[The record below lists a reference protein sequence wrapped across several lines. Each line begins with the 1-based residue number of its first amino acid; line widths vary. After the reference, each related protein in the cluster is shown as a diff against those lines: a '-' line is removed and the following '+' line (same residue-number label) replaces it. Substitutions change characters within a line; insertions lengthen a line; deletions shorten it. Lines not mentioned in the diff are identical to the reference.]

1 MHGPADKAAIANV
14 DNPTILDYPNPGVD
28 TGTLRMDAIAHSAAS
43 DAASDCD
50 VNVIIP
56 LYGQPALFSEAVASV
71 LQQVGSPACRIT
83 VVLDG
88 CVHRQSLATATAWA
102 RAHPGRIV
110 VLPQANGGVAAARNA
125 GIRFALKAW
134 PGCRALFF
142 LDADNRI
149 GPHMLRRA
157 FDALSGAAPEV
168 GWVYPDFDL
177 FGIAGAWST
186 AGSHHLLQHLTE
198 NVCDAAV
205 LVRREMIEAG
215 VAFDE
220 SLKAGFEDWDFLL
233 RAAAAGFRGAHLP
246 AAGFVYR
253 RRPESMLRDA
263 RRGAGALFAALQARH
278 PALYAPRRILDL
290 EAQEAPRFAI
300 FTPAGAIACL
310 DPDAPADLAP
320 AAGLLE
326 HLAQAQAAPGR
337 LHAPALLVFAAIGAI
352 EALRGAGLLRG
363 ALAHAERLLEAAP
376 VCTLT
381 LYPSVDGL
389 VGLEPDIR
397 PEIDAAQMVV
407 VRRDALV
414 AAARQGPA
422 LALLARRGLAASIP
436 GPVPVPGGALDLA
449 ELSVSGLAAALG
461 GLPRARIWRADGR
474 VPRDGAARRVARS
487 VLRAWPLL
495 PIRPDPARRD
505 IAFVTPVFGLG
516 GVERV
521 LVCLSAALRRRGW
534 RTHLVVTGAERVGA
548 PPRGAFDSL
557 VLLPGFDSERH
568 GGGRNAYAG
577 AATSLL
583 GEDSEEAEALAGL
596 LAPMHAVLTT
606 HAFAGHALAGRLR
619 RMGVRT
625 ACGLHLAERGRF
637 GEPIGNPHSA
647 LAYEHAYDLLV
658 THSRA
663 LAAWCAGAGV
673 PREKILALSNAPGYE
688 ADPARVAEARVA
700 RQKGLGGRALRA
712 LFLGRLDRQKAPD
725 RLPAIIAAT
734 QGMVEWRIVGR
745 AVLDEPPVLP
755 VPVEPPVSDPAALDA
770 LYAWADVLVVPSRFE
785 GVPLTVLEAQR
796 MGCIPVATDVGGVR
810 EAVTDGRDGVL
821 VADGAD
827 WEVGRRV
834 AQLLLGLASDDGVR
848 WRLAEGAMRRGEA
861 RDWESAAAQLVGSLW
876 TSAG

>member
-1 MHGPADKAAIANV
+1 
-14 DNPTILDYPNPGVD
+14 
-28 TGTLRMDAIAHSAAS
+28 MDALAHSVAS
-43 DAASDCD
+43 ECD

-56 LYGQPALFSEAVASV
+56 LYGQPSLFSEAVASV
-71 LQQVGSPACRIT
+71 LRQVDPPPFRIT

-88 CVHRQSLATATAWA
+88 CVHRQSLASATAWA

-110 VLPQANGGVAAARNA
+110 VLAQANGGVAAARNA

-134 PGCRALFF
+134 PACRALFF

-149 GPHMLRRA
+149 GPHVLRRA
-157 FDALSGAAPEV
+157 FDALTVAPPEV

-177 FGIAGAWST
+177 FGMGGAWST

-205 LVRREMIEAG
+205 LVRREMVEAG
-215 VAFDE
+215 VAFDD
-220 SLKAGFEDWDFLL
+220 SLKAGYEDWDFFL
-233 RAAAAGFRGAHLP
+233 RAAGAGFRGAHLP

-263 RRGAGALFAALQARH
+263 RRSGGALFSALQARH
-278 PALYAPRRILDL
+278 PGLYAPRRILEL
-290 EAQEAPRFAI
+290 EAQEAPRFGI
-300 FTPAGAIACL
+300 ITPAGGTACL
-310 DPDAPADLAP
+310 DPGVPSEPDA
-320 AAGLLE
+320 AAGLFDQV
-326 HLAQAQAAPGR
+326 AQAQAAPGR
-337 LHAPALLVFAAIGAI
+337 LHAPAMLVFAATGAV

-376 VCTLT
+376 LCTLT
-381 LYPSVDGL
+381 LYPSIDGL

-397 PEIDAAQMVV
+397 PDVAAAQLVV

-422 LALLARRGLAASIP
+422 PALLARRGLAASIP

-449 ELSVSGLAAALG
+449 EQAVSALTDALAR
-461 GLPRARIWRADGR
+461 LPRERIWRPDGR
-474 VPRDGAARRVARS
+474 VPRDRAARRVARS
-487 VLRAWPLL
+487 ALRAWPLL
-495 PIRPDPARRD
+495 PIRCDPARRD

-521 LVCLSAALRRRGW
+521 LVCLAAALRERGW
-534 RTHLVVTGAERVGA
+534 RTHLVVTGAERVDA

-557 VLLPGFDSERH
+557 VMLPGFDSERH

-583 GEDSEEAEALAGL
+583 GEDTEEADALAGL

-606 HAFAGHALAGRLR
+606 HSFAGHALAGRLR

-658 THSRA
+658 THSRQ

-673 PREKILALSNAPGYE
+673 PQEKILALSNAPGYE
-688 ADPARVAEARVA
+688 ADPVRVAAARVA
-700 RQKGLGGRALRA
+700 RQAGLGGRALRA

-755 VPVEPPVSDPAALDA
+755 LPVEPPVSEPAALDA
-770 LYAWADVLVVPSRFE
+770 LYAWADVLVMPSRFE

-796 MGCIPVATDVGGVR
+796 MGCIPVATDVGGVS
-810 EAVTDGRDGVL
+810 EAVENGRDGVL
-821 VADGAD
+821 VPDGSD
-827 WEVGRRV
+827 WEV
-834 AQLLLGLASDDGVR
+834 AQGMAQVLLGLARDDGVR
-848 WRLAEGAMRRGEA
+848 WRLAQGAMQRGGTRRWETEA
-861 RDWESAAAQLVGSLW
+861 ARFSVALNVSEVLRF
-876 TSAG
+876 T